1 MDRLNLIHK
10 TLFLKYGKKTKQ
22 NYQKFI
28 ITNLIN
34 SKNCRLVALL
44 KDRMILDFIDEFLKR
59 YYKKKESKNQI
70 PKLVIYY
77 KNYLRFFC
85 KPIFRNFSLNNI
97 IQHNGE
103 KLAEIYYNN
112 NYGKNS
118 KNNHNNNKL
127 KSPNQFKII
136 FTKSI
141 KESINDISISSNY
154 SNSIQL
160 NQSSFRL
167 LYKNNY
173 GDDFENESIINILND
188 LNGKKHHSINAN
200 QRNKKILGKKVQ
212 NIIRYNS
219 PNKDNIKIRL
229 NSNNL
234 IHSQGLLEQK
244 NKNHFNKQHIQLI
257 VEEKNK
263 LVIDALHK
271 ENDIKNKFNLIHK
284 SPESNNKFLN
294 KTKLKLKT
302 NPTHCKNTLSNQM
315 SPKIILTEVNN
326 IHKRNQGRSSD
337 LFNNNYYQ
345 TYYSRTT
352 DNNYNYNKNNNYNKA
367 MINLKSKNVNK
378 LNKPSSKNFSSRK
391 SNNLISSFN
400 NFEIQ
405 QQLLNNGKSYKIKG
419 SFNSSSRNT
428 ISNLFSYTQTF
439 SPQSNRF
446 ISNFKNERNGNK
458 VYLKVFSKKGK
469 M

>member
-284 SPESNNKFLN
+284 SPENNNKLLN

>member
-34 SKNCRLVALL
+34 SKNCRVVALL

-284 SPESNNKFLN
+284 SPENNNKLLN

>member
-212 NIIRYNS
+212 NIICYNS

-244 NKNHFNKQHIQLI
+244 NKNHFNKQHFQLI

-405 QQLLNNGKSYKIKG
+405 QQLLNNGKNYKIKG

>member
-284 SPESNNKFLN
+284 SPENNNKFLN

>member
-244 NKNHFNKQHIQLI
+244 NKNHFNKQHFQLI

-271 ENDIKNKFNLIHK
+271 ENVIKNKFNLIHK
-284 SPESNNKFLN
+284 SPENNNKFLN

>member
-1 MDRLNLIHK
+1 MDRLKLIHK

-34 SKNCRLVALL
+34 SKNCRAVALL

-188 LNGKKHHSINAN
+188 LNGKKNHSINAN

-244 NKNHFNKQHIQLI
+244 NKNHFNKQHFQLI

-284 SPESNNKFLN
+284 SPENNNKFLN

-352 DNNYNYNKNNNYNKA
+352 DNNYNYNKNNNYNKG

>member
-257 VEEKNK
+257 LAEENK
-263 LVIDALHK
+263 LVMDALHT

-284 SPESNNKFLN
+284 SPENNNKFLN

>member
-1 MDRLNLIHK
+1 MDRLKLIHK

-34 SKNCRLVALL
+34 SKNCRVVALL

-188 LNGKKHHSINAN
+188 LNGKKNHSINAN

-378 LNKPSSKNFSSRK
+378 LNKPSSKYFSSRK

-405 QQLLNNGKSYKIKG
+405 QQLLNNGKNYKIKG

>member
-1 MDRLNLIHK
+1 MDRLKLIHK

-284 SPESNNKFLN
+284 SPENNNKFLN

-405 QQLLNNGKSYKIKG
+405 QQLLNNGKNYKIKG

>member
-244 NKNHFNKQHIQLI
+244 NKNHFNKQHFQLI

>member
-34 SKNCRLVALL
+34 SKNCRVVALL

-284 SPESNNKFLN
+284 SPENNNKFLN

>member
-118 KNNHNNNKL
+118 KNNRNNNKL

-284 SPESNNKFLN
+284 SPENNNKLLN

-446 ISNFKNERNGNK
+446 ISNFKNKRNGNK

>member
-1 MDRLNLIHK
+1 MDRLKLIHK

-34 SKNCRLVALL
+34 SKNCRVVALL

-188 LNGKKHHSINAN
+188 LNGKKNHSINAN

-263 LVIDALHK
+263 
-271 ENDIKNKFNLIHK
+271 
-284 SPESNNKFLN
+284 
-294 KTKLKLKT
+294 
-302 NPTHCKNTLSNQM
+302 
-315 SPKIILTEVNN
+315 
-326 IHKRNQGRSSD
+326 
-337 LFNNNYYQ
+337 
-345 TYYSRTT
+345 
-352 DNNYNYNKNNNYNKA
+352 
-367 MINLKSKNVNK
+367 
-378 LNKPSSKNFSSRK
+378 
-391 SNNLISSFN
+391 
-400 NFEIQ
+400 
-405 QQLLNNGKSYKIKG
+405 
-419 SFNSSSRNT
+419 
-428 ISNLFSYTQTF
+428 
-439 SPQSNRF
+439 
-446 ISNFKNERNGNK
+446 
-458 VYLKVFSKKGK
+458 
-469 M
+469 

>member
-1 MDRLNLIHK
+1 MDRLKLIHK

-34 SKNCRLVALL
+34 SKNCRVVALL

-244 NKNHFNKQHIQLI
+244 NKNHFNKQHFQLI

-284 SPESNNKFLN
+284 SPENNNKLLN

>member
-1 MDRLNLIHK
+1 MDRLKLIHK

-284 SPESNNKFLN
+284 SPENNNKFLN